1 MAFNMSVLGGIFM
14 ASNSILVIGGGFSGL
29 TAALEAAELGHEV
42 FIVEKTPFLGGR
54 VMQLNKYFPKLCP
67 PSCGLE
73 IQYQRIKNN
82 PRVKFFT
89 LAEVTKVDGAPGAYE
104 VTVRIRPRHTGPN
117 SPDLSGLCGELNAEV
132 PNDFDFG
139 LSTRKAVYMD
149 APFAFPQRYVVDKA
163 ALSSAD
169 KAKVQKCSYF
179 DLNEEEKEITLNVGS
194 IVIATGWKPYDVKK
208 LTNLGAGEIENCI
221 TNMQMERLASPFG
234 PTNGKILRPSDGNA
248 PRKVAFVQCAGSRD
262 ENHLHY
268 CSYICCMASLKQA
281 QYVREQYPDA
291 EVTIYYID
299 LRTPGR
305 YENFARKILSDE
317 NVHAVKGKVAAVV
330 RDKAGDDVWVTVE
343 DAVSGAK
350 SVERFDLV
358 VLATGMQPSLADS
371 PLPLDISMDAEGF
384 IQDGGGK
391 GIFAAGCAKQP
402 LDVTKSAQS
411 ATGAAMQAI
420 QTVRGR

>member
-1 MAFNMSVLGGIFM
+1 M
-14 ASNSILVIGGGFSGL
+14 ASNSILVIGGGFAGL
-29 TAALEAAELGHEV
+29 TAALEAAEIGHEV

-73 IQYQRIKNN
+73 IQYQRLKNN
-82 PRVKFFT
+82 PKVKFFT
-89 LAEVTKVDGAPGAYE
+89 MAEVTKLAGSVGNYD
-104 VTVRIRPRHTGPN
+104 VTVKIKPRCSAPS
-117 SPDLSGLCGELNAEV
+117 SPDLSDLCAELTSEV
-132 PNDFDFG
+132 RNDFEFG

-163 ALSSAD
+163 ALSDTD
-169 KAKVQKCSYF
+169 KAKVSKCEYI
-179 DLNEEEKEITLNVGS
+179 DLAESEKEITLNVGS
-194 IVIATGWKPYDVKK
+194 IVIATGWKPYDVTK
-208 LTNLGAGEIENCI
+208 LSNLGAGAVKNCI
-221 TNMQMERLASPFG
+221 SNMQMERLASPYG
-234 PTNGKILRPSDGNA
+234 PTNGQIQRPSDGRA

-262 ENHLHY
+262 ENHLHF

-291 EVTIYYID
+291 EVTIFYID

-305 YENFARKILSDE
+305 YDNFAKKILADE
-317 NVHAVKGKVAAVV
+317 KVFAVKGKVAAVEQ
-330 RDKAGDDVWVTVE
+330 DKAGDDVWVTVE
-343 DAVSGAK
+343 DAVSGTK

-358 VLATGMQPSLADS
+358 VLATGMQPSLAGS
-371 PLPLDISMDAEGF
+371 SLPIDVPVDAEGF
-384 IQDGGGK
+384 VVGGEEK

-402 LDVTKSAQS
+402 LDVMKTAQS
-411 ATGAAMQAI
+411 ATGAAMKAI

>member
-1 MAFNMSVLGGIFM
+1 
-14 ASNSILVIGGGFSGL
+14 
-29 TAALEAAELGHEV
+29 
-42 FIVEKTPFLGGR
+42 
-54 VMQLNKYFPKLCP
+54 
-67 PSCGLE
+67 LE

-82 PRVKFFT
+82 PKVKFFT
-89 LAEVTKVDGAPGAYE
+89 LAEVTKVEGSVGNYE
-104 VTVRIRPRHTGPN
+104 VTVHIKPRHAGPN
-117 SPDLSGLCGELNAEV
+117 SPDLSDLCADLSTEV
-132 PNDFDFG
+132 QNDFDFG

-163 ALSSAD
+163 ALSDAD
-169 KAKVQKCSYF
+169 KDKVQKCEYF
-179 DLNEEEKEITLNVGS
+179 DLNEEAKDITLHVGS
-194 IVIATGWKPYDVKK
+194 IVIATGWKPYDVTR
-208 LTNLGAGEIENCI
+208 LINLGAGEVKNCI
-221 TNMQMERLASPFG
+221 SNMQMERLASPFG
-234 PTNGKILRPSDGNA
+234 PTNGKILRPSDGRT
-248 PRKVAFVQCAGSRD
+248 PQKVAFVQCAGSRD

-305 YENFARKILSDE
+305 YENFARKILDDE
-317 NVHAVKGKVAAVV
+317 KIHAVKGKVAAVAQ
-330 RDKAGDDVWVTVE
+330 DKTGDDVWVTVE
-343 DAVSGAK
+343 DAVSGSK

-358 VLATGMQPSLADS
+358 VLAVGMQPSLAGS
-371 PLPLDISMDAEGF
+371 SLPLDIPMDAEGF
-384 IQDGGGK
+384 ILGGEEK